1 MKETQYIM
9 QTENISS
16 NTVCFGLQTLHPS
29 KISRLSVV
37 CLLFIYIHIYIYI
50 IRYIVVSQYSI
61 SMQLYGHSVIFLQIY
76 SRFRNQQRCHLQTNA
91 CVCFTTT
98 FEEARKKYRPP
109 TVKNNLLEKLS
120 LQQECFMFA
129 QISMYEDSKGGRKV

>member
-1 MKETQYIM
+1 M
-9 QTENISS
+9 QTENRSS

-37 CLLFIYIHIYIYI
+37 CLLFIRVYKFTYMYINNPLHCCFLTQYIH
-50 IRYIVVSQYSI
+50 
-61 SMQLYGHSVIFLQIY
+61 LVIWALSNFLQIY
-76 SRFRNQQRCHLQTNA
+76 SRFRSQQRCHLQTNA

-129 QISMYEDSKGGRKV
+129 QRSMYEDSKRGRKA